1 MKRDDGAG
9 AVFLKAA
16 CWNRLLWLIT
26 VGCGLAGLAT
36 VVAGVAWFPV
46 FRWVGLALVLVLGIC
61 GLFGV
66 RGYEVSMEAVVVRR
80 LLWNWR
86 LPLAGLRSVEVDPRA
101 MAGSLRLW
109 GVGGCFSWSG
119 LYWNRRLGRY
129 WAAVTNPEKAV
140 ALRWDRKVV
149 VVSPEVPERLVAA
162 VRRALSADGQGWADG
177 SAGNPGF
184 SEGFHLA

>member
-1 MKRDDGAG
+1 MERDGEKG

-16 CWNRLLWLIT
+16 CWNRWLWLIT
-26 VGCGLAGLAT
+26 VGCGLAGLVALVT
-36 VVAGVAWFPV
+36 GAAGVPA
-46 FRWVGLALVLVLGIC
+46 FRWVGLAMVLVLGIC

-66 RGYEVSMEAVVVRR
+66 GGYEVSREAVVVRR
-80 LLWNWR
+80 LLWRWR
-86 LPLAGLRSVEVDPRA
+86 IPLEALQSVEADPRA

-129 WAAVTNPEKAV
+129 WAAVTDPAKAV
-140 ALRWDRKVV
+140 VLRWDRKVV
-149 VVSPEVPERLVAA
+149 VLSPDEPERLLAA
-162 VRRALSADGQGWADG
+162 VRHAASAAG

-184 SEGFHLA
+184 SEGFHLD